1 MCPKAIIQGR
11 HLTALSLTPGK
22 YFFKIHLK
30 IYFAQLNGD
39 FATEEDGLLY
49 AQKLML
55 MDKNLTPTQPDY
67 FPTN

>member
-1 MCPKAIIQGR
+1 MRPKATIQGR

-22 YFFKIHLK
+22 HFSKILLK

-55 MDKNLTPTQPDY
+55 MDKYLTPTQPDY
-67 FPTN
+67 FPTT